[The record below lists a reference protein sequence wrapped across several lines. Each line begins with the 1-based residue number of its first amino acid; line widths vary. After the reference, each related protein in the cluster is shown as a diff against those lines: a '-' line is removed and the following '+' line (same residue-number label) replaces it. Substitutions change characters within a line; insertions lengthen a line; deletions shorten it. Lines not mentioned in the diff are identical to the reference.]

1 MSDILCFL
9 HIMSVRFIHVI
20 VYGSGSFFSVLN
32 SLPLYPCT
40 TVLVHSP
47 LDGHLD
53 RFQLLGL
60 YSNAAVSILISW
72 CICAEASNEYM
83 PRVELLG
90 QGHGIF
96 NLSMYCQTVF
106 QSDCTDLQLL
116 AINKQP
122 LHSIS
127 CHHLVLSLWF

>member
-1 MSDILCFL
+1 MSSILRFL
-9 HIMSVRFIHVI
+9 HIMSVRFIHVT

-60 YSNAAVSILISW
+60 YSNAAVSILIS
-72 CICAEASNEYM
+72 
-83 PRVELLG
+83 
-90 QGHGIF
+90 
-96 NLSMYCQTVF
+96 
-106 QSDCTDLQLL
+106 
-116 AINKQP
+116 
-122 LHSIS
+122 
-127 CHHLVLSLWF
+127 